1 MEILRIN
8 SQGGDV
14 MLMKMK
20 ESKGFTLVELMI
32 VVAIIG
38 ILAAVAVPYYQRY
51 VAKSRLTS
59 LVMPSVHAV
68 ETNIS
73 TYFAVRATMPA
84 LSTDIDKY
92 VGDAD
97 TYWVTFGGVADNY
110 EVTVTVHTE
119 NADPNDGNRFPLK
132 ALGTEASGKANFR
145 AIANKSSDGN
155 KLYWSYQGTLADEL
169 GL

>member
-1 MEILRIN
+1 
-8 SQGGDV
+8 
-14 MLMKMK
+14 MLIKMK

-59 LVMPSVHAV
+59 LVMPAVHSI

-73 TYFAVRATMPA
+73 TYYAVKSA
-84 LSTDIDKY
+84 LPTFDTDNPFSRFT
-92 VGDAD
+92 GDAD
-97 TYWVTFGGVADNY
+97 THFINVEPVTDWPTVP
-110 EVTVTVHTE
+110 ELKVTVLTTAT
-119 NADPNDGNRFPLK
+119 NPGTTTAPFSAIGADRSMFYLVAKQSPTG
-132 ALGTEASGKANFR
+132 EAQ
-145 AIANKSSDGN
+145 
-155 KLYWSYQGTLADEL
+155 KLYWSFRGTLADEL